1 MSYINTLLP
10 FSHTMRR
17 MLSLANHVE
26 REFGSSVNDFLAA
39 SYVQDTADGRYSVE
53 LSVPGYT
60 KSDLTITVADDRSL
74 EVAGETSTKKRGTQR
89 FRQSVLLPEDADLD
103 DIAASVSDGILS
115 IDIGKKAP
123 PKINTRTIAI
133 A

>member
-1 MSYINTLLP
+1 
-10 FSHTMRR
+10 